1 MDSSN
6 YQDIA
11 DKLRDAG
18 IPVTFQR
25 LEIGRIF
32 FSGPVHLCADQVL
45 ARVREKTPEVSRA
58 TIYNT
63 LKVFRD
69 HKLIRE
75 LIIDPERVFY
85 DSSMH
90 PHYHM
95 YDLTTGHL
103 CDLGLDDLRVV
114 GKPVLPEGVVLE
126 EIDVIVRVRSRAVE
140 ATAA

>member
-1 MDSSN
+1 MESSG

-11 DKLRDAG
+11 DKLREAG

-25 LEIGRIF
+25 LEIGRVL
-32 FSGPVHLCADQVL
+32 FSGPVHLSADQVL
-45 ARVREKTPEVSRA
+45 ARVREKTPEMSRA

-69 HKLIRE
+69 RHLIRE
-75 LIIDPERVFY
+75 LIIDPERIFY

-95 YDLTTGHL
+95 YDVTTGEL
-103 CDLGLDDLRVV
+103 CDLGPDDLRVV
-114 GKPVLPEGVVLE
+114 GKPVLPEGVALE
-126 EIDVIVRVRSRAVE
+126 EIDVIVRVRSRAADAV
-140 ATAA
+140 AA